1 MNDEPRLPLN
11 DLKFYLSRP
20 HECSYL
26 PDHQATTLFA
36 DPDAIITTARY
47 DDLIQFGFRRSGNMI
62 YMPRCAAC
70 QACVPVRVPCDAFQP
85 NRIQRRIWKKN
96 SDLTIAVKPGE
107 YTDEHFELYRR
118 YIAARHTGGA
128 MDDPDP
134 EKYIDF
140 LVGKHI
146 DTVFV
151 EFRLSNKLLAVAVTD
166 VLANALSCVYT
177 FFDPDE
183 SSRSPGIYSVMW
195 QIQEAHRRHLKYC
208 YLGYWIENCRKMAYK
223 TQFRPIQGQI
233 NAHWRKL

>member
-1 MNDEPRLPLN
+1 MNDAPRHLLN

-36 DPDAIITTARY
+36 DPDSSITTEQY
-47 DDLIQFGFRRSGNMI
+47 DDLIQFGFRRSGSMI
-62 YMPRCAAC
+62 YRPRCASC
-70 QACVPVRVPCDAFQP
+70 QACVPVRVACSSFQA
-85 NRIQRRIWKKN
+85 NRTQRRIWKKN
-96 SDLTIAVKPGE
+96 DDLTVVLKPGE
-107 YTDEHFELYRR
+107 YNDEHFALYQR
-118 YIAARHTGGA
+118 YISTRHTGGG

-134 EKYIDF
+134 GKYIDF

-146 DTVFV
+146 DTLFV
-151 EFRLSNKLLAVAVTD
+151 EFRHGNKLLAVAVTD
-166 VLANALSCVYT
+166 VLPGALSCVYT

-183 SSRSPGIYSVMW
+183 SSRSPGVYSVLW
-195 QIQEAHRRHLKYC
+195 QIQQAHQRQLEWC

-233 NAHWRKL
+233 NAHWRNL